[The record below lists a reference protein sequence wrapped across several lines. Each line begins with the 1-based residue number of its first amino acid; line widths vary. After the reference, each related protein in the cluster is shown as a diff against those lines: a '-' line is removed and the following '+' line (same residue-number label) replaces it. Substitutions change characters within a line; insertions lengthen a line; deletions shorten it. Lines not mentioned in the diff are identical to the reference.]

1 MNSENTNSSYDV
13 IVAGA
18 GYSGAA
24 VAAMLAAYGRRVLLL
39 DRRERTEI
47 GSHYPRLML
56 DVDTFSKSGL
66 PRPQGDELLALLDL
80 FYAYSPSGKVRKP
93 IDFSSLMLDGQLF
106 AQRLLDQGEADG
118 VSFRQ
123 AEIKGPLLKN
133 DQVVGVTL
141 ADGEQILA
149 AVTIDASGNAQ
160 ALLKE
165 VVAAG
170 LIPALEH
177 SHLESLYGVAYRL
190 SGQTDLGPNELHIH
204 FCLQGGYLWR
214 SAYDIGI
221 GGMGHEAREREEVR
235 KQIEDLQ
242 ARFGW
247 EIHDLIQEDFGSV
260 PVRHPLG
267 AFVASGFA
275 VLGDAGFMV
284 NSVRGGGVSA
294 GLKGARV
301 LADVL
306 QDALTRQ
313 DMSLNSLWAFNVRYQ
328 QQLGAQLAYQD
339 VMRQTLMNEPAAEM
353 EFAFEKDLIT
363 ADDIKGSLAGRLL
376 DFSPIQKI
384 QKGLRGAGHPALL
397 LRLNHKLEW
406 GKHLYEHF
414 RQYPAS
420 PDGFPQWQQELSHL
434 LDKVAG

>member
-1 MNSENTNSSYDV
+1 MNSEHSYDV

-18 GYSGAA
+18 GYSGSA
-24 VAAMLAAYGRRVLLL
+24 VAALLAGHCRRVLLI
-39 DRRERTEI
+39 DQRERSAI
-47 GSHYPRLML
+47 GKNYPRLML

-80 FYAYSPSGKVRKP
+80 FYAYSPSGKVRKT
-93 IDFSSLMLDGQLF
+93 IDFSSLMLDGHLF
-106 AQRLLDQGEADG
+106 AQRLLDQGEAAG
-118 VSFRQ
+118 VTFQQ
-123 AEIKGPLLKN
+123 AEISAPLI
-133 DQVVGVTL
+133 DQDRVTGL
-141 ADGEQILA
+141 SLSDGTTVNASL
-149 AVTIDASGNAQ
+149 TIDASGNAQ
-160 ALLKE
+160 ALLRE

-170 LIPALEH
+170 LMPALDS
-177 SHLESLYGVAYRL
+177 SHLETRYGVAYRL
-190 SGQTDLGPNELHIH
+190 SGESHIGGNELHIH

-221 GGMGHEAREREEVR
+221 GGMGHEARELEDVR
-235 KQIEDLQ
+235 KQLADLQ
-242 ARFGW
+242 QRDGW
-247 EIHDLIQEDFGSV
+247 EIHDVIQEDFGSV
-260 PVRHPLG
+260 PVRQPLS

-294 GLKGARV
+294 GLKGARL
-301 LADVL
+301 LADVAHEVL
-306 QDALTRQ
+306 AQGEATLEK
-313 DMSLNSLWAFNVRYQ
+313 LWAFNTRYQ

-339 VMRQTLMNEPAAEM
+339 VMRQTLMNEPPAEM

-376 DFSPIQKI
+376 DFSPLQKL
-384 QKGLRGAGHPALL
+384 QKGLRGASHPSLL

-406 GKHLYEHF
+406 GKHLYDHF
-414 RQYPAS
+414 RKYPAS
-420 PDGFPQWQQELSHL
+420 PAGFSQWQQELSHL